1 MWPNKNDVLDQ
12 LYKYTLATKNLGK
25 NGERRRKKNY
35 QMTRVIQYKT
45 IYMECLKHYINFVQA
60 KNSSN
65 ICKNLIQELNVGEYS
80 LGNIE
85 EWQKLKNQ
93 SKQQKNKREEN
104 FFKLTEYSKEIIILS
119 KQTSK

>member
-60 KNSSN
+60 KKLFKYLQKPNSRTK
-65 ICKNLIQELNVGEYS
+65 C
-80 LGNIE
+80 
-85 EWQKLKNQ
+85 W
-93 SKQQKNKREEN
+93 
-104 FFKLTEYSKEIIILS
+104 
-119 KQTSK
+119 

>member
-25 NGERRRKKNY
+25 MEKGEEKKTTKWLELSSTKLFTWNVY
-35 QMTRVIQYKT
+35 NIILILSRQ
-45 IYMECLKHYINFVQA
+45 

-85 EWQKLKNQ
+85 EW
-93 SKQQKNKREEN
+93 
-104 FFKLTEYSKEIIILS
+104 
-119 KQTSK
+119 